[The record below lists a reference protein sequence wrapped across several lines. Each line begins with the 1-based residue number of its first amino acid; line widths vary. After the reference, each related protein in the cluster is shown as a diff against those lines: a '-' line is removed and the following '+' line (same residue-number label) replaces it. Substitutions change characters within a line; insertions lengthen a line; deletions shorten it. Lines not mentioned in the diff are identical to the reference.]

1 MVSGSG
7 MISDEHLFY
16 QTENSFK
23 NRKFFHAERNKINDK
38 TIIFVI
44 EVIEYVN

>member
-7 MISDEHLFY
+7 VRSGEHLFY

-23 NRKFFHAERNKINDK
+23 NRKFFHAERNKIN
-38 TIIFVI
+38 IFVI